1 MNGHLN
7 HTLRFHTTGNEEGLL
22 QFYFVLPATMA
33 DDVVSTEAPSE
44 GNTAVGSTTS
54 AMDYLQDEV

>member
-1 MNGHLN
+1 
-7 HTLRFHTTGNEEGLL
+7 
-22 QFYFVLPATMA
+22 MA

-54 AMDYLQDEV
+54 AMDYLQDEVRMKRIPE